1 MAGYKIQLKDKHG
14 NRQYPV
20 STTDVVVNA
29 DGVSVADLLDR
40 KQPTLVSGVNI
51 KTVNGKTLLGEG
63 DLVIE
68 GGTADLS
75 GYATEEYVDAKVGE
89 SYPVYYSHEGNPL
102 TEEQKAVN
110 KKAYDVVVAA
120 WGSDAPQMPY
130 LYPYDLG
137 RQFPFMVL
145 DFNAEEGLVGLILN
159 TDLMPA
165 PLSDYG
171 IPLLATGLISVSEG
185 LNLYSDGRITIEY
198 SNNYISPDISAMR
211 ELAKGSGGSGETAES
226 DVICV
231 IWDDDTSDI
240 PSNKEAYQKLAEC
253 CETVGKP
260 AAVMV
265 CVETGYRWG
274 IEHFY
279 WKTRFEDIELV
290 TPVRNDGMYAI
301 FTLTSEGVCTAD
313 FKQVSLGGGE
323 SVLGNNVITLYE
335 PTIDGDTDEIGSTD
349 ECLAEIENNFGY
361 DIEIPQEIKD
371 AVSAFIISMKEHN
384 TAEYARAR
392 ELTENGEKVMV
403 MLRGYGYPM
412 ILLGI
417 YLIALVETGKPP
429 MTSEE
434 FVSGFNA
441 LTSMEEMI
449 FPQRYIA
456 ADSIDGEFSIEV
468 AHDRYALQPDENGEW
483 TITSTE
489 SVRKYAILY
498 YEGTARLTAQQ
509 CETNLKSKGNRLN
522 NCDFQVN
529 RYRGDGWS
537 DNEDVLIIAKMK
549 KTVSDFQNLNGDIV
563 SCEVT
568 ALQYIENM
576 KLIELQVSNEDGY
589 CRRVVLGNVVA
600 SGSSEDGGLKYF
612 VERYVYE
619 GKTEEEKTYNLESL
633 AMAEQGVDIL
643 WAGLESIGLSAYL
656 AAGAWYLR
664 LEQGMFVTIL
674 EAHIDTDGTFV
685 FQTRSFC
692 RVFMPTTNTEMK
704 EYMKAFF
711 KEENWPYEQA
721 YYGVFPIIS
730 WSDETETSIK
740 AYFLSNGL
748 AIAHAVIDTET
759 GEVGQAAVG
768 Q

>member
-1 MAGYKIQLKDKHG
+1 MAGYKIQLKDKNG

-20 STTDVVVNA
+20 TSTEVVVDA

-89 SYPVYYSHEGNPL
+89 SYPIYYSYDGTPL
-102 TEEQKAVN
+102 TEEQKAAN
-110 KKAYDVVVAA
+110 KMAVDKYVADE
-120 WGSDAPQMPY
+120 SII
-130 LYPYDLG
+130 LYPYNSSVG
-137 RQFPFMVL
+137 HPFDVVL
-145 DFNAEEGLVGLILN
+145 TLSGGVWETAEL
-159 TDLMPA
+159 T
-165 PLSDYG
+165 
-171 IPLLATGLISVSEG
+171 
-185 LNLYSDGRITIEY
+185 
-198 SNNYISPDISAMR
+198 NYIFAYFNDDGTTMHYVKVTVEQDGDVQVEFSAQSPLV
-211 ELAKGSGGSGETAES
+211 LASKAYVDSKVGGGSGETAES

-231 IWDDDTSDI
+231 VWDDDTSDI

-313 FKQVSLGGGE
+313 FKQVSLGGGA
-323 SVLGNNVITLYE
+323 SGLDYNIVTMYAPL
-335 PTIDGDTDEIGSTD
+335 IDDTTDEVVTCD
-349 ECLAEIENNFGY
+349 EALAEIENNFGE
-361 DIEIPQEIKD
+361 DVGISQEIKD
-371 AVSAFIISMKEHN
+371 AVSAFVISMKEHN
-384 TAEYARAR
+384 ASEYARAR
-392 ELTENGEKVMV
+392 QMTENGEKVMV
-403 MLRGYGYPM
+403 LLKGYEYPM
-412 ILLGI
+412 LLLAL
-417 YLIALVETGKPP
+417 YLLNISLGNEPP
-429 MTSEE
+429 VTPEE
-434 FVSGFNA
+434 FVSEFNA
-441 LTSMEEMI
+441 ITQLEEMI
-449 FPQRYIA
+449 FPEGYIVGN
-456 ADSIDGEFSIEV
+456 IEGEFGIEV
-468 AHDRYALQPDENGEW
+468 SYDRYKLQPDENGEW

-529 RYRGDGWS
+529 RCMGDGWS
-537 DNEDVLIIAKMK
+537 DNEDVLIIGKTT
-549 KTVSDFQNLNGDIV
+549 KTVSDFVNLNGDV
-563 SCEVT
+563 VTCGVT
-568 ALQYIENM
+568 AFRYIEDT

-589 CRRVVLGNVVA
+589 CRKVELGNVVA

-633 AMAEQGVDIL
+633 AMLDEGADIL
-643 WAGLESIGLSAYL
+643 WAGNGPQPNYEGAMWHMRYEEGYFVYNATAEINAETGVLETHNATF
-656 AAGAWYLR
+656 LR
-664 LEQGMFVTIL
+664 
-674 EAHIDTDGTFV
+674 D
-685 FQTRSFC
+685 FC
-692 RVFMPTTNTEMK
+692 LGNVYK
-704 EYMKAFF
+704 EYVKAFF
-711 KEENWPYEQA
+711 AEEQCIYERAFYQ
-721 YYGVFPIIS
+721 GQPIIS
-730 WSDETETSIK
+730 WFEETNTTVR
-740 AYFLSNGL
+740 AYFIANGL
-748 AIAHAVIDTET
+748 VYSYVLINVET
-759 GEVGQAAVG
+759 GEVSEPVIVQ
-768 Q
+768 

>member
-1 MAGYKIQLKDKHG
+1 MAGYKIQLKDKNG

-20 STTDVVVNA
+20 STVDVVVDA

-40 KQPTLVSGVNI
+40 KQPTLVSGKTI
-51 KTVNGKTLLGEG
+51 KTINGKTLLGEG

-89 SYPVYYSHEGNPL
+89 SYPVHVPMFIGVEVL
-102 TEEQKAVN
+102 TDEQKEENKATYEALRDAGDDFFPHIYLAPNKGFSFMFINNHYDDPVGNVDLSLSFPVELANIQDLYNGSDVVDWGDAKFLVGGSMAVRLYADGNVEVTQQEVLATPSTEAFKAIMTYIALGMGGGGASLIPDSEMSDTSTNAVQN
-110 KKAYDVVVAA
+110 KVIKAYVD
-120 WGSDAPQMPY
+120 SK
-130 LYPYDLG
+130 
-137 RQFPFMVL
+137 
-145 DFNAEEGLVGLILN
+145 VG
-159 TDLMPA
+159 
-165 PLSDYG
+165 
-171 IPLLATGLISVSEG
+171 
-185 LNLYSDGRITIEY
+185 
-198 SNNYISPDISAMR
+198 
-211 ELAKGSGGSGETAES
+211 GGSGEAAES

-231 IWDDDTSDI
+231 VWDDDTSDI

-290 TPVRNDGMYAI
+290 TPVGNDGMYAI

-313 FKQVSLGGGE
+313 FKQVSLGGGGE

-335 PTIDGDTDEIGSTD
+335 PTIDGDTDEIVSSD

-371 AVSAFIISMKEHN
+371 AVSALILSMKEHN

-412 ILLGI
+412 VFLGLYLLV
-417 YLIALVETGKPP
+417 LVETGEHS
-429 MTSEE
+429 MTPEE

-441 LTSMEEMI
+441 LMQLEEMI
-449 FPQRYIA
+449 FPKRYIA
-456 ADSIDGEFSIEV
+456 ADSIEGEFGIEV
-468 AHDRYALQPDENGEW
+468 AHDKYTLQPDENGEW

-537 DNEDVLIIAKMK
+537 DNEDVLIIGKTT
-549 KTVSDFQNLNGDIV
+549 KTVSDFVNLNGDV
-563 SCEVT
+563 VTCGVT
-568 ALQYIENM
+568 AFQYIENT

-589 CRRVVLGNVVA
+589 CRKVVLGQ
-600 SGSSEDGGLKYF
+600 LQ
-612 VERYVYE
+612 
-619 GKTEEEKTYNLESL
+619 L
-633 AMAEQGVDIL
+633 A
-643 WAGLESIGLSAYL
+643 
-656 AAGAWYLR
+656 
-664 LEQGMFVTIL
+664 
-674 EAHIDTDGTFV
+674 
-685 FQTRSFC
+685 
-692 RVFMPTTNTEMK
+692 
-704 EYMKAFF
+704 
-711 KEENWPYEQA
+711 
-721 YYGVFPIIS
+721 
-730 WSDETETSIK
+730 
-740 AYFLSNGL
+740 
-748 AIAHAVIDTET
+748 
-759 GEVGQAAVG
+759 
-768 Q
+768 

>member
-1 MAGYKIQLKDKHG
+1 MAGYKIQLKDKNG

-20 STTDVVVNA
+20 STVDVVVDA

-51 KTVNGKTLLGEG
+51 KTINGKTLLGEG

-89 SYPVYYSHEGNPL
+89 SYPIYYSHDGTPL
-102 TEEQKAVN
+102 TEEQKAAN
-110 KKAYDVVVAA
+110 KMAVDKYVADE
-120 WGSDAPQMPY
+120 SIV
-130 LYPYDLG
+130 LYPHMG
-137 RQFPFMVL
+137 SVRHPFDVML
-145 DFNAEEGLVGLILN
+145 TL
-159 TDLMPA
+159 
-165 PLSDYG
+165 
-171 IPLLATGLISVSEG
+171 SEG
-185 LNLYSDGRITIEY
+185 AWKTAELTNYLFAYFNDDGTTMHYVKVTVGQDGDVQVEF
-198 SNNYISPDISAMR
+198 SAQSPLV
-211 ELAKGSGGSGETAES
+211 LASKKYVDSKVGGGSGETAES

-231 IWDDDTSDI
+231 VWDDDTSDI

-313 FKQVSLGGGE
+313 FKQVSLGGGGE

-335 PTIDGDTDEIGSTD
+335 PTIDGDTDEIVSTD

-384 TAEYARAR
+384 TAEYARAK

-429 MTSEE
+429 VTSEE
-434 FVSGFNA
+434 FLSDFNA

-456 ADSIDGEFSIEV
+456 ADSIEGEFGIEV

-537 DNEDVLIIAKMK
+537 DNEDVLIISKST
-549 KTVSDFQNLNGDIV
+549 KTVSNFVNLNGDV
-563 SCEVT
+563 VT
-568 ALQYIENM
+568 CGVTSFQYIEDT

-589 CRRVVLGNVVA
+589 CRRVVIGDVVT
-600 SGSSEDGGLKYF
+600 GSSAEGGLKYF

-619 GKTEEEKTYNLESL
+619 GKTEEERTYNLESL

-643 WAGLESIGLSAYL
+643 WAGLESIGLSTYL

-664 LEQGMFVTIL
+664 LEQGMFVSIL

-711 KEENWPYEQA
+711 KEESWPHEQA

>member
-1 MAGYKIQLKDKHG
+1 MAGYKIQLKDKNG

-20 STTDVVVNA
+20 STTDVVVDA

-51 KTVNGKTLLGEG
+51 KTINGKSILGSG
-63 DLVIE
+63 NIDIE
-68 GGTADLS
+68 GGGGGGTSDNVEAYPIYYD
-75 GYATEEYVDAKVGE
+75 VD
-89 SYPVYYSHEGNPL
+89 GNPL
-102 TEEQKAVN
+102 TDEQKAAN
-110 KKAYDVVVAA
+110 KMAIEKYAEAYDSSY
-120 WGSDAPQMPY
+120 GTPI
-130 LYPYDLG
+130 LYPFFEN
-137 RQFPFMVL
+137 RNFPF
-145 DFNAEEGLVGLILN
+145 N
-159 TDLMPA
+159 
-165 PLSDYG
+165 
-171 IPLLATGLISVSEG
+171 VSLFG
-185 LNLYSDGRITIEY
+185 TSDGGLRNAQLALSVTLAADETGVMIAALDLTVDAGTGDVTI
-198 SNNYISPDISAMR
+198 NYADMSS
-211 ELAKGSGGSGETAES
+211 LASHAYVDWKIQGGGGTGEAVES

-313 FKQVSLGGGE
+313 FKQVSLGGGGE

-335 PTIDGDTDEIGSTD
+335 PTIDGDTDEIVSSD

-384 TAEYARAR
+384 ASEYARAR

-412 ILLGI
+412 LFLGFYLLV
-417 YLIALVETGKPP
+417 LVETGEHS

-441 LTSMEEMI
+441 LMQLEEMI
-449 FPQRYIA
+449 FPKRYIA
-456 ADSIDGEFSIEV
+456 ADSIEGEFGIEV
-468 AHDRYALQPDENGEW
+468 AHDKYTLQPDENGEW

-489 SVRKYAILY
+489 SVRKYATLY

-509 CETNLKSKGNRLN
+509 CETNLKSKGYWLN

-529 RYRGDGWS
+529 RYRGDGRS
-537 DNEDVLIIAKMK
+537 DVEDVLIIGKTT
-549 KTVSDFQNLNGDIV
+549 KTVSDFVNLNGDV
-563 SCEVT
+563 VTCGVT
-568 ALQYIENM
+568 AFRYIEDM
-576 KLIELQVSNEDGY
+576 KFVELQVSNEDGY
-589 CRRVVLGNVVA
+589 CRKVVLGQLQF
-600 SGSSEDGGLKYF
+600 S
-612 VERYVYE
+612 
-619 GKTEEEKTYNLESL
+619 
-633 AMAEQGVDIL
+633 
-643 WAGLESIGLSAYL
+643 
-656 AAGAWYLR
+656 
-664 LEQGMFVTIL
+664 
-674 EAHIDTDGTFV
+674 
-685 FQTRSFC
+685 
-692 RVFMPTTNTEMK
+692 
-704 EYMKAFF
+704 
-711 KEENWPYEQA
+711 
-721 YYGVFPIIS
+721 
-730 WSDETETSIK
+730 
-740 AYFLSNGL
+740 
-748 AIAHAVIDTET
+748 
-759 GEVGQAAVG
+759 
-768 Q
+768 